1 MAPSEIEFIDG
12 ELERAWTRKSS
23 EHERLDVLFITPA
36 QSANATV
43 AEVFSVPRLCKLA
56 EEAGLNCGGSY
67 DILTGWD
74 FRDSQ
79 KREEL
84 RDKLRV
90 MRPRLLMLCPPCG
103 VSSPLQQFNKHLDMK
118 AWLQQVHE
126 SKVFFRYSMQL
137 AKDQLDRGDLFV
149 FQQPHGARSWNDPAV
164 IAVSKQNG
172 VKQIVLD
179 QCMFGLADRRNGK
192 PHRKRTRLMLN
203 SEDIGKRMRVLC
215 DGTHEHEHV
224 MGSIKTEK
232 GWVNRSRL
240 AQEYEFCKG
249 ILLGLKEDME
259 NRRQSHAT
267 HCA

>member
-103 VSSPLQQFNKHLDMK
+103 VSSPCSSSTNI
-118 AWLQQVHE
+118 W
-126 SKVFFRYSMQL
+126 
-137 AKDQLDRGDLFV
+137 
-149 FQQPHGARSWNDPAV
+149 
-164 IAVSKQNG
+164 
-172 VKQIVLD
+172 
-179 QCMFGLADRRNGK
+179 
-192 PHRKRTRLMLN
+192 T
-203 SEDIGKRMRVLC
+203 
-215 DGTHEHEHV
+215 
-224 MGSIKTEK
+224 
-232 GWVNRSRL
+232 
-240 AQEYEFCKG
+240 
-249 ILLGLKEDME
+249 
-259 NRRQSHAT
+259 
-267 HCA
+267 